1 MRIVTENHQLRR
13 QYEQIV
19 ALKSNLDFFSLLWV
33 QDILHPQWAYVLD
46 AADQIMLRVPVSK
59 KFGIK
64 AYLQPLFIR
73 SLTYVGPPNQSALS
87 ELVAFLG
94 KKNLLHLNLCSKPLM
109 PAKSKIGI
117 YQSLTLGKSSKNPKD
132 TYSENV
138 KRSLKKAKHLTVNGL
153 DFVVFHRFF
162 IQQKGANLGS
172 LNAAAWHRLE
182 NLVAAASHHEAVV
195 CLGAFD
201 GEQLLAAGL
210 FFKWDKMLYFIK
222 GTLNEVGKKNGALV
236 FLIDSV
242 IEKFASS
249 HEVLDFIGS
258 NQEGIAS
265 FYRKFGAVDQKYSIL
280 KGRLPIV

>member
-46 AADQIMLRVPVSK
+46 AADQIILRIPVSK
-59 KFGIK
+59 KFGVK

-73 SLTYVGPPNQSALS
+73 SLTYLGSPDQSVLS

-94 KKNLLHLNLCSKPLM
+94 KKKLLHLNLCSGPLT
-109 PAKSKIGI
+109 PANLKMGK
-117 YQSLTLGKSSKNPKD
+117 YQSLTLGKSPKSLKD
-132 TYSENV
+132 AYSENV
-138 KRSLKKAKHLTVNGL
+138 KRGLKKAKYLIVKDL
-153 DFVVFHRFF
+153 DYGAFHRFF
-162 IQQKGANLGS
+162 IQQKGENLGS

-182 NLVAAASHHEAVV
+182 NLVAAASQHEAVI

-210 FFKWDKMLYFIK
+210 FIKWDKGLYFIK
-222 GTLNEVGKKNGALV
+222 GTLNEAGKKNGALV

-242 IEKFASS
+242 IEKFSAS

-265 FYRKFGAVDQKYSIL
+265 FYRKFGAVDQQYSIL
-280 KGRLPIV
+280 KGRLPFV